1 MQVAFDGTSAT
12 AMLLDATSGATL
24 EDAKLYNEAQG
35 SDAVHAA
42 AVCPSC

>member
-35 SDAVHAA
+35 LSLIHI
-42 AVCPSC
+42 